1 MDASDLKARLLE
13 VAQRGFPLTPRP
25 YATLADRLGVAED
38 AVIAAFREMTL
49 DDELISRI
57 GAVYRTGTV
66 GASCL
71 AALAVPETSLE
82 RTADFVGTFPEVNHN
97 YRRDHPH
104 WTLWFVVT
112 APDTA
117 ARDAVLDRVEAETGL
132 PLLRLPMVEAYHLD
146 LGFPLR

>member
-1 MDASDLKARLLE
+1 MTGLKEQLLE
-13 VAQRGFPLTPRP
+13 IAQRDFPLEPRP
-25 YATLADRLGVAED
+25 YKVLADRLGATED
-38 AVIAAFREMTL
+38 AVIAAFREMTV

-71 AALAVPETSLE
+71 AALAVPEETLE
-82 RTADFVGTFPEVNHN
+82 KVADFVGTFPEVNHN
-97 YRRDHPH
+97 YRRDHPE

-132 PLLRLPMVEAYHLD
+132 PLLRLPMVEPYHLD
-146 LGFPLR
+146 LGFKLS